1 MSSSDDDRYAP
12 SGHRPTNQNTPS
24 PECRASEMQYESRAV
39 SLFALRSLSRPR
51 YSRLVAHG
59 SRLAARGSR
68 LAARGSRLEYR
79 TRFLAAPPA
88 GILEQK
94 RDCSQSTLLAARG
107 SRLAA
112 RRSRLAARGSRLEYR
127 TRFLAAP
134 PAGILEQKRD
144 CSQSTPKIPE
154 HLRICQCCSSNE
166 VENEVHFLF
175 SCNRYDSIRKS
186 LMDDIISKYSDFD
199 S

>member
-1 MSSSDDDRYAP
+1 MLCFASQSVMFRPISSRKWSCSFFRAMQRVIDGWTRLQSNVWITSLETASLVSRSLICFLLLRSAILLTAAVGAHCMSPSDDDRYAP

-51 YSRLVAHG
+51 YSQ
-59 SRLAARGSR
+59 

-94 RDCSQSTLLAARG
+94 RDCSQSTLSAAYMD
-107 SRLAA
+107 S
-112 RRSRLAARGSRLEYR
+112 
-127 TRFLAAP
+127 
-134 PAGILEQKRD
+134 
-144 CSQSTPKIPE
+144 
-154 HLRICQCCSSNE
+154 CC
-166 VENEVHFLF
+166 
-175 SCNRYDSIRKS
+175 
-186 LMDDIISKYSDFD
+186 
-199 S
+199 